1 MLYLAFTLNGQC
13 SHRDTSGSSTSGCN
27 GQSLGEAGSIKMFV
41 QVCPWLAVETAF
53 DPTWTVG
60 AAAVHCDDSKYCVG
74 LSMYWVLL
82 ESVAKP
88 SKPSAVCFRSMLR
101 STR

>member
-1 MLYLAFTLNGQC
+1 MVSAAIGTQVDPALQSASDWT
-13 SHRDTSGSSTSGCN
+13 

-41 QVCPWLAVETAF
+41 QVCPWLAVETSF
-53 DPTWTVG
+53 DPTWTMG
-60 AAAVHCDDSKYCVG
+60 AAAVHCDDRKYCVG

-88 SKPSAVCFRSMLR
+88 SEPSAVCFRSMPR